1 MVLTEGERVGESDA
15 DASSTID
22 RDHRT
27 AASNGGRELYQF
39 EFGVMRL

>member
-22 RDHRT
+22 RKPRQVTEDGSYT
-27 AASNGGRELYQF
+27 ISNVGS
-39 EFGVMRL
+39 